1 VAPEGSVQCG
11 GPNQKKWCLPRPR
24 MRMLDGFNEGWIERN
39 DGSLDG
45 GAGHTNEIPSVDP
58 LVQVD

>member
-1 VAPEGSVQCG
+1 
-11 GPNQKKWCLPRPR
+11 